1 MNKIEIIKVEV
12 EIVKSK
18 LLIFLA
24 IASGSWV
31 YAFKVDDGLFT
42 KALYIAFTIASY
54 GIVINILKLSGL
66 HDELKGLK

>member
-1 MNKIEIIKVEV
+1 MNKVDIIKVEV

-18 LLIFLA
+18 LFIFLA

-31 YAFKVDDGLFT
+31 YAFKVDDRIFT
-42 KALYIAFTIASY
+42 KALYIAFAIASY
-54 GIVINILKLSGL
+54 GIILNIFKLSGL